1 MEKTLKKLT
10 WAMFVYFVFSSL
22 LLQSVSAGKSK
33 DISFFGKWEE
43 GARSISSSI
52 PISAF
57 VNDGVL
63 SIHSSTQRSDI
74 IMCISKDGVVFYEEM
89 IPASKTNCVTID
101 LSEFEPGT
109 YTVGLKNQWEDSL
122 LGSFQIKNS

>member
-74 IMCISKDGVVFYEEM
+74 TLCISEDGKTFYEKTV
-89 IPASKTNCVTID
+89 PALETDCIVID
-101 LSEFEPGT
+101 LSGFDSGSYSIEM
-109 YTVGLKNQWEDSL
+109 KNQWGDCLWGIFCIE
-122 LGSFQIKNS
+122 

>member
-1 MEKTLKKLT
+1 MKKIFKKLA
-10 WAMFVYFVFSSL
+10 WAICVFFVFSSL
-22 LLQSVSAGKSK
+22 LLQNVSAERSK
-33 DISFFGKWEE
+33 EVSLLGEWKEME
-43 GARSISSSI
+43 RTISSSI

-74 IMCISKDGVVFYEEM
+74 TICISKDGKVLYEEM
-89 IPASKTNCVTID
+89 IPASKTDCVTID

-109 YTVGLKNQWEDSL
+109 YTVGLKNQWDDCLWGEFIL
-122 LGSFQIKNS
+122 E